1 MSNSWQKWVLIIA
14 GIWNLLGAS
23 ALFDPAKHFQQLYT
37 TSLSL
42 DDPLQLF
49 FYRCT
54 WINVIAW
61 GIGYL
66 IAAFVPTSRKA
77 ILIAG
82 GAGKFVYALACL
94 SLFSTGIGKPFLV
107 VTGLID
113 LVFASLFA
121 FVVFLQRKTA
131 TRS

>member
-23 ALFDPAKHFQQLYT
+23 ALLDPAKHFQQLYT
-37 TSLSL
+37 RSLSL

-66 IAAFVPTSRKA
+66 VAAFVPTSRKA

-82 GAGKFVYALACL
+82 GAGKFVYALACF

-107 VTGLID
+107 LTAIID
-113 LVFASLFA
+113 LMFASLFA
-121 FVVFLQRKTA
+121 FVVLSQRKVLN
-131 TRS
+131 

>member
-1 MSNSWQKWVLIIA
+1 MSNSLQKWVLIVA
-14 GIWNLLGAS
+14 GIWNLLGVS

-42 DDPLQLF
+42 NEPLQLF

-66 IAAFVPTSRKA
+66 VAAFSATSRKA

-82 GAGKFVYALACL
+82 GAGKFVYALACF

-107 VTGLID
+107 VTGVID
-113 LVFASLFA
+113 MLFASLFA
-121 FVVFLQRKTA
+121 LAVLLNHKDA
-131 TRS
+131 KIS

>member
-1 MSNSWQKWVLIIA
+1 
-14 GIWNLLGAS
+14 LLGAG

-77 ILIAG
+77 ILISG
-82 GAGKFVYALACL
+82 GAGKFVYALACF

-107 VTGLID
+107 ITGLID
-113 LVFASLFA
+113 LLFATLFA
-121 FVVFLQRKTA
+121 FIVFLQRKTA
-131 TRS
+131 TQS